1 MKEKLY
7 SPKFSLTTSHTATIH
22 LTDYKAR
29 PVNILPNKFNFD
41 LIKYK
46 SAPTIPIPLE
56 NVMLYSHLSR
66 FANSGLNF
74 NQQKQGQ
81 LSVRV
86 PLERFSLVTN
96 QTPKRARDISKAVK
110 KSKPMLLRKAS

>member
-1 MKEKLY
+1 M
-7 SPKFSLTTSHTATIH
+7 H

-46 SAPTIPIPLE
+46 SAPAIPIPLE

-66 FANSGLNF
+66 FAIPGLNF
-74 NQQKQGQ
+74 N
-81 LSVRV
+81 
-86 PLERFSLVTN
+86 
-96 QTPKRARDISKAVK
+96 
-110 KSKPMLLRKAS
+110 